1 MAGGFRPAS
10 HTLKRDILMTSVRK
24 AALVAGICYLVTFI
38 SSIPAYF
45 LQEPLLTN
53 PNYIISGG
61 ADTQV
66 ILGSFLDLVTAFAG
80 IGTAVALFSVVRR
93 QHEGFALG
101 FVTTRV
107 MEGAIIVVSTVAL
120 LTAVALRTDGAM
132 GAEAT
137 ALTVMQG
144 ALVKVRDW
152 TFLFGPGLMPVL
164 NALLLGTLMYRS
176 RLVPRIIPIVGL
188 IGAPILF
195 SSTIGTMF
203 AINDTQSLWTGL
215 ATMPIFFWELSVGLW
230 MTFKGFKTDAPI
242 LSSFEE
248 RSGSTATAASAP
260 IQPAATKAGAA

>member
-1 MAGGFRPAS
+1 
-10 HTLKRDILMTSVRK
+10 MTSIRK
-24 AALVAGICYLVTFI
+24 TALVAGICYLLTFI
-38 SSIPAYF
+38 GSIPAYF
-45 LQEPLLTN
+45 MQEPLLLN
-53 PNYIISGG
+53 PDYILGSG

-66 ILGSFLDLVTAFAG
+66 IFGSFLDLITAFAG
-80 IGTAVALFSVVRR
+80 IGTAVALYSVIRR

-120 LTAVALRTDGAM
+120 LTVVALRQEGAT

-137 ALTVMQG
+137 TLTAMQA

-164 NALLLGTLMYRS
+164 NAVLLGTVLYRS
-176 RLVPRIIPIVGL
+176 RLVPRIIPAVGL

-203 AINDTQSLWTGL
+203 GINDTQTLWTGL

-230 MTFKGFKTDAPI
+230 MTFKGFRPDAPI
-242 LSSFEE
+242 L
-248 RSGSTATAASAP
+248 
-260 IQPAATKAGAA
+260 AGAARAAVGTPVAAMGGAA

>member
-1 MAGGFRPAS
+1 VNS
-10 HTLKRDILMTSVRK
+10 YRK
-24 AALVAGICYLVTFI
+24 TALVAGLAYLATFI
-38 SSIPAYF
+38 GSIPAWF

-53 PNYIISGG
+53 PDYIIG
-61 ADTQV
+61 AGMDTRV
-66 ILGSFLDLVTAFAG
+66 IWGSFLDLITAFAG
-80 IGTAVALFSVVRR
+80 IATAVALYSVVRR
-93 QHEGFALG
+93 EHEGFALG

-120 LTAVALRTDGAM
+120 LAVVGLRQDGAT

-176 RLVPRIIPIVGL
+176 RLVPRIIPTMGL
-188 IGAPILF
+188 IGAPLLF

-203 AINDTQSLWTGL
+203 GINDTQSLWTGI
-215 ATMPIFFWELSVGLW
+215 ATMPIFFWELSVGLY
-230 MTFKGFKTDAPI
+230 MTFKGFRTDAPI
-242 LSSFEE
+242 LADAA
-248 RSGSTATAASAP
+248 RGATAR
-260 IQPAATKAGAA
+260 PAVATGGAA